1 MITNLQAGSM
11 KAINVITQG
20 KESVSHNV
28 EQLKQSSDKMASLS
42 GDDRSGQVLSGLIKS
57 ALLLE

>member
-11 KAINVITQG
+11 KAINAITQG

-42 GDDRSGQVLSGLIKS
+42 TEMTVLVKCFQI
-57 ALLLE
+57 